1 MSTASL
7 IILKQTALELHTL
20 QKKHDELTWALVDMY
35 NEDNQLYKEEVET
48 VLSFYIRSLPVSR
61 IFEQLKIVSKKRDD
75 LTKEIE
81 KIQNLQGDIL
91 RLADDKKQILK
102 TLAKVCKKIADAT
115 KV

>member
-1 MSTASL
+1 
-7 IILKQTALELHTL
+7 
-20 QKKHDELTWALVDMY
+20 
-35 NEDNQLYKEEVET
+35 
-48 VLSFYIRSLPVSR
+48 
-61 IFEQLKIVSKKRDD
+61 